1 MRSADQQ
8 TINRLFISDKHLL
21 VKFLIDTGAD
31 LSILPPNNSEKKNTS
46 HSIELF
52 AANGTSIRTFGEK
65 RITLDL
71 GLRRTFQWTFLIAD
85 VSVPIIGADFLKYY
99 DLLVDVGRNK
109 LIDRI
114 THLESSVFSIMH
126 HSPNE
131 VFTTYNVNE
140 PFSNILNEFKD
151 LTVLQTQIQSSKSNV
166 EHHILTTGPPVFA
179 RARRLAP
186 DKLKIAQAEFKYL
199 MEQGICQP
207 SKSNWASPLHM
218 VPKKDGTWRPCGD
231 YRQLNSITVP
241 DRYPIPFIQDF
252 THSLDGKSVYST
264 IDLQKAYHQIP
275 VRPEDVAKTA
285 IITPFGLFEF
295 KYMTF
300 GLRNAAQTFQRN
312 INEIFSDLDYVF
324 AYIDDLFIASNNLTE
339 HEAHLRVVLNRL
351 RENGFAINAAKC
363 RFGQAEVNFLG
374 HAVSKNGITPLPE
387 KTTAIKEFPLPK
399 NASELKR
406 FLATINFYRRFLPNA
421 VNNQM
426 ILQQLIVG
434 NRKNDK
440 TAIIWNKEAEI
451 AFQRCKDE
459 LVNATMLVHPVKNA
473 PISLNVDASDKSVG
487 AVLHQLI
494 GKDFQPLGFFSK
506 RLETAQTKYSTYDR
520 ELLGIFLGIKHFRHM
535 LEGRCFIVYT
545 DHKPLIYAFNQ
556 KMDKASP
563 RQIRQLD
570 FISQFSTDIR
580 HISGAKNDVA
590 DLLSRI
596 EPVDSII
603 IDFAEMAKFQKTDE
617 ELKALLNTP
626 APETSLKFKLF
637 TIPNSTD
644 QLYCDTSND
653 VIRPYVPAKFR
664 KIIVLKLHELSHP
677 GVKGTTEIVRQRYVW
692 PGLRKDCT
700 RYVQTCIPCQISK
713 TGRHNKAPIS
723 MFKTPDQ
730 RFEHI
735 NIDIVGPLPPSEDF
749 KYVLT
754 CIDRFTRWP
763 QAIPMKDIT
772 AETIAKN
779 LVTHWIA
786 TFGIPSRITTDLGR
800 QFESQIFRELNK
812 LLGIKHLRTTPYHP
826 QANGLIERWHRTLKA
841 AIKCRRKLDWINS
854 LPIILLGLRATFKD
868 DIGASPAEMVY
879 GCTLRLPG
887 EFFSSSTDLNIQS
900 DYVKQLCKT
909 MSELKPTVTAH
920 HNKENVFIQKSLQT
934 SSHVFV
940 RNDTVRSSL
949 QPPYDGPYEVLQR
962 NEKYYLIK
970 FNNRTAN
977 ISIDRL
983 KSAFLPLDPDE
994 DETPQLTNPSTPLTI
1009 HPPSNLTSG
1018 RSNLQTTPTLY
1029 DPPQPS
1035 SSLQQQ
1041 AFTPIP
1047 TATIIPKTT
1056 RSGRHIVIPDRYR

>member
-8 TINRLFISDKHLL
+8 TINRLFISDKRLSL
-21 VKFLIDTGAD
+21 RFLIDTGAD

-85 VSVPIIGADFLKYY
+85 VSSPIIGADFLKFY
-99 DLLVDVGRNK
+99 DLLVDIGRNK

-114 THLESSVFSIMH
+114 THLESSVFSIVH
-126 HSPNE
+126 DSPNE

-140 PFSNILNEFKD
+140 PFANILNEFKD
-151 LTVLQTQIQSSKSNV
+151 LTVLKAKIQSSNSNV
-166 EHHILTTGPPVFA
+166 EHHIVTTGPPVFS
-179 RARRLAP
+179 RARRLSP
-186 DKLKIAQAEFKYL
+186 EKLQIAKSDFKYL

-207 SKSNWASPLHM
+207 SKSNWASPLHL
-218 VPKKDGTWRPCGD
+218 VEKDDGTWRPCGD
-231 YRQLNSITVP
+231 YRMLNSITVP

-252 THSLDGKSVYST
+252 THSLDGKSIFST

-275 VRPEDVAKTA
+275 VRVEDIPKTA

-300 GLRNAAQTFQRN
+300 GLRNAGQTFQRN
-312 INEIFSDLDYVF
+312 IDEIFGDLDYVF
-324 AYIDDLFIASNNLTE
+324 AYVDDLFIASSNLEE
-339 HEAHLRVVLNRL
+339 HEAHVRVVLKRL
-351 RENGFAINAAKC
+351 RDNNLTINAAKC
-363 RFGQAEVNFLG
+363 RFAQAEVKFLG
-374 HAVSKNGITPLPE
+374 HTVSKHGITPLPE
-387 KTTAIKEFPLPK
+387 KTAAIKDFPLPK
-399 NASELKR
+399 IACELKR
-406 FLATINFYRRFLPNA
+406 FLATINFYRRFLSNA
-421 VNNQM
+421 VENQM
-426 ILQQLIVG
+426 VLQQLIPG
-434 NRKNDK
+434 NKKNDR
-440 TAIIWNKEAEI
+440 TEI
-451 AFQRCKDE
+451 HWTDETKMAFQKCKDE
-459 LVNATMLVHPVKNA
+459 LVNATMLVHPVKDA
-473 PISLNVDASDKSVG
+473 PISINVDASDKSVG

-494 GKDFQPLGFFSK
+494 GKEFQPLGFFSK
-506 RLETAQTKYSTYDR
+506 KLETAQTKYSTYDR
-520 ELLGIFLGIKHFRHM
+520 ELLGIYLGIKHFRHM
-535 LEGRCFIVYT
+535 LEGRNFIVYT

-580 HISGAKNDVA
+580 HISGAQNDVA

-596 EPVDSII
+596 ESVDSII
-603 IDFAEMAKFQKTDE
+603 IDFSEIAEHQKSDP
-617 ELKALLNTP
+617 ELKALLETP
-626 APETSLKFKLF
+626 DPDSSLNLKMF
-637 TIPNSTD
+637 TIPNSIN
-644 QLYCDTSND
+644 QLCCDTANN
-653 VIRPYVPAKFR
+653 VVRPYVPSKFR
-664 KIIVLKLHELSHP
+664 KTIVLKLHELSHP
-677 GVKGTTEIVRQRYVW
+677 GIKGTTEIVCQRYVW
-692 PGLRKDCT
+692 PGLRKDCA
-700 RYVQTCIPCQISK
+700 RYVKTCIPCQIAK
-713 TGRHNKAPIS
+713 TGRHNKTPIS
-723 MFKTPDQ
+723 TFKTPNQ

-763 QAIPMKDIT
+763 QAIPIKDIT

-779 LVTHWIA
+779 LVNHWIA
-786 TFGIPSRITTDLGR
+786 TFGIPARITTDLGR

-812 LLGIKHLRTTPYHP
+812 LLGINHLRTTPYHP

-841 AIKCRRKLDWINS
+841 SIKCRRKLDWINS
-854 LPIILLGLRATFKD
+854 IPIILLGMRATFKD

-887 EFFSSSTDLNIQS
+887 EFFSSSKDLTIQS

-909 MSELKPTVTAH
+909 MAELKPTVTAH

-940 RNDTVRSSL
+940 RNDTVRSAL
-949 QPPYDGPYEVLQR
+949 QPPYDGPFEVLER
-962 NEKYYLIK
+962 REKYYVVKL
-970 FNNRTAN
+970 NNRTSK

-983 KSAFLPLDPDE
+983 KSAFLPVEPD
-994 DETPQLTNPSTPLTI
+994 DDQQLITPSAPTNLSTPAPVI
-1009 HPPSNLTSG
+1009 
-1018 RSNLQTTPTLY
+1018 Q
-1029 DPPQPS
+1029 PQPS
-1035 SSLQQQ
+1035 SMVPHQ
-1041 AFTPIP
+1041 P
-1047 TATIIPKTT
+1047 ATTVPQERSAPATTTTSKST
-1056 RSGRHIVIPDRYR
+1056 RSGRHVNIPERYR